1 MADEGKTTIIETD
14 RGGGGGGAIAL
25 LAIAIIAVAVVLFLL
40 FGQNLMGNTKTVD
53 ANVKIDTPTKN

>member
-14 RGGGGGGAIAL
+14 RGGGGGAIAL

-53 ANVKIDTPTKN
+53 ADIKIDTPTKN